1 MRRPQRLA
9 TGALGA
15 YSLFLAF
22 ILLGPSAAVPTE
34 SVSFLARIAGS
45 VGVPPVLTAGNRVEF
60 VCNILIIAPVSFLG
74 ATVFPRLNWRDWTVV
89 GLVLSG
95 SVELCQALFLVARS
109 ASFEDVVANTLGAG
123 LGAALYRLVVL
134 IL

>member
-1 MRRPQRLA
+1 LRRPQRLA

-15 YSLFLAF
+15 YSLLLAF

-34 SVSFLARIAGS
+34 SVSYLARIAAD
-45 VGVPPVLTAGNRVEF
+45 VGVPGVLAVGTSVEF

-74 ATVFPRLNWRDWTVV
+74 AIVFPRLNWRDWTVV

-95 SVELCQALFLVARS
+95 TVELCQALFLVARS

-123 LGAALYRLVVL
+123 LGAALYRLVL
-134 IL
+134 SIL